1 MASPPVKRN
10 LLFCTDFSEHAETA
24 FTHAIDLAKQLKA
37 KLHLFHVLLPLQP
50 CGNSNSR
57 ASESSRPGET
67 VDDSENNLIQQSIG
81 ACKLKYDDMLKSA
94 LQDYEI
100 IATVGSPDVEIIK
113 YANENNIDMII
124 LGALGIP
131 EKERITRIRTA
142 ANVSKFAPCQVMVIQ
157 KTIHPDLGI

>member
-1 MASPPVKRN
+1 MTPASTKKN
-10 LLFCTDFSEHAETA
+10 ILFCTDFSEHAETA

-37 KLHLFHVLLPLQP
+37 KLHLFHVLLPLNP
-50 CGNSNSR
+50 CGNSHRDESNS
-57 ASESSRPGET
+57 SPPEET

-81 ACKLKYDDMLKSA
+81 ACKLKYDDLLKSA
-94 LQDYEI
+94 LEDYEI
-100 IATVGSPDVEIIK
+100 IATVGSPDVEIIN

-131 EKERITRIRTA
+131 EKERVTRIRTA

-157 KTIHPDLGI
+157 KTIQPNLGI